1 MGGKVNRRLARS
13 KRDNEMK
20 LRKRYF
26 GKERNMTQLFN
37 RRVDYRKTTIIPVM
51 LYVTISIYCTLAFAQ
66 TDISGLTKEV
76 VPAVVTVNVFNREGK
91 WRGGGTGFFVKE
103 EGLLVTNR
111 HVIDGKV
118 KALAKLSSG
127 EFFPVEGVLS
137 EDRSGDLVLLTLG
150 VKGRSFQTLSLTD
163 SMIETGQPIIV
174 IGSPLGREGTV
185 AKGIV
190 SKVKDIPNFGR
201 VFQHTASIS
210 KGSSGSPVLNMK
222 GEVIGVVVGYS
233 IVEGESLNFAISVDR
248 VKGLLSNGQARP
260 RELVELVN
268 REEEIWIGLISNG
281 RYEELMNYL
290 KMRIKRAPNYAMAH
304 FYLGLAFERLS
315 RGNEAIEAYKEAIR
329 IEPDDPDFYYN
340 LGVSYIRLGNHNEA
354 IKAFK
359 QTVRI
364 KPDDAKAILN
374 LGYSYSELNRNK
386 EAIKVYKEV
395 IRIKPDFIEAH
406 YNLGEAYLKAKKK
419 KKAIEQY
426 EILKNLDSELANKLS
441 NLIYK

>member
-1 MGGKVNRRLARS
+1 M
-13 KRDNEMK
+13 
-20 LRKRYF
+20 KRYF
-26 GKERNMTQLFN
+26 GKDRSMAQLSN
-37 RRVDYRKTTIIPVM
+37 RCVDNRKITMISVM
-51 LYVTISIYCTLAFAQ
+51 LYVTISIYCTLSFAQ
-66 TDISGLTKEV
+66 TDISGLAKKA
-76 VPAVVTVNVFNREGK
+76 VPSVVTVNVFNREGK

-103 EGLLVTNR
+103 DGLLVTNR
-111 HVIDGKV
+111 HVIDGKI

-150 VKGRSFQTLSLTD
+150 VKGRSFPTLSLTD
-163 SMIETGQPIIV
+163 TVIETGQPIIV

-185 AKGIV
+185 SKGIV
-190 SKVKDIPNFGR
+190 SEVKDIPNFGK
-201 VFQHTASIS
+201 VFQHTAPIS

-248 VKGLLSNGQARP
+248 VKGLLSDGQATP

-268 REEEIWIGLISNG
+268 REEEIWIGLLSNG
-281 RYEELMNYL
+281 RYEELVNYL
-290 KMRIKRAPNYAMAH
+290 KMRIKINPNYAMTH
-304 FYLGLAFERLS
+304 FYLGLAYERLS
-315 RGNEAIEAYKEAIR
+315 RSNEAIEAYKGAIR
-329 IEPDDPDFYYN
+329 IEPDDSDFYYN

-364 KPDDAKAILN
+364 KPDDAEALLN
-374 LGYSYSELNRNK
+374 LGYSYGELSRDK
-386 EAIKVYKEV
+386 EAIKAYEQA
-395 IRIKPDFIEAH
+395 IRIKPNFAEAH
-406 YNLGEAYLKAKKK
+406 YNLGEAYLKTKKK

-426 EILKNLDSELANKLS
+426 EILKNLYSELANKLF

>member
-1 MGGKVNRRLARS
+1 M
-13 KRDNEMK
+13 E

-26 GKERNMTQLFN
+26 GKNRNMAQLSNGF
-37 RRVDYRKTTIIPVM
+37 VDYRRTTIISIM
-51 LYVTISIYCTLAFAQ
+51 LYVAISIYCTLALAQ
-66 TDISGLTKEV
+66 GDISGLAKKV
-76 VPAVVTVNVFNREGK
+76 VPSVVTVNVFNREGK

-127 EFFPVEGVLS
+127 EFFSVKGVLS
-137 EDRSGDLVLLTLG
+137 EDHSGDLVLLTLG
-150 VKGRSFQTLSLTD
+150 VKGRSFPTLSLTD
-163 SMIETGQPIIV
+163 TVIETGQPIIV

-185 AKGIV
+185 SKGIV
-190 SKVKDIPNFGR
+190 SEVKDIPDFGK
-201 VFQHTASIS
+201 VFQYTAPIS

-248 VKGLLSNGQARP
+248 VKGLLSDDQATP

-268 REEEIWIGLISNG
+268 REEEIWFGLLSDG
-281 RYEELMNYL
+281 RYEELINYL
-290 KMRIKRAPNYAMAH
+290 KIKVKRNPNNVMAH
-304 FYLGLAFERLS
+304 FYLGLAFGRLS
-315 RGNEAIEAYKEAIR
+315 LSNEAIEAYKGAIR
-329 IEPDDPDFYYN
+329 IEPNDSDFYYN

-364 KPDDAKAILN
+364 KPDDAKALLN
-374 LGYSYSELNRNK
+374 LGYSYGELSRDK
-386 EAIKVYKEV
+386 EAIKAYKQA
-395 IRIKPDFIEAH
+395 IRIKPDFIEAN
-406 YNLGEAYLKAKKK
+406 YNLGEAYLKTKKK

-426 EILKNLDSELANKLS
+426 EILKNLDSELANKLF
-441 NLIYK
+441 NLIDK

>member
-1 MGGKVNRRLARS
+1 
-13 KRDNEMK
+13 
-20 LRKRYF
+20 
-26 GKERNMTQLFN
+26 
-37 RRVDYRKTTIIPVM
+37 
-51 LYVTISIYCTLAFAQ
+51 
-66 TDISGLTKEV
+66 
-76 VPAVVTVNVFNREGK
+76 
-91 WRGGGTGFFVKE
+91 
-103 EGLLVTNR
+103 
-111 HVIDGKV
+111 
-118 KALAKLSSG
+118 
-127 EFFPVEGVLS
+127 
-137 EDRSGDLVLLTLG
+137 
-150 VKGRSFQTLSLTD
+150 
-163 SMIETGQPIIV
+163 
-174 IGSPLGREGTV
+174 
-185 AKGIV
+185 
-190 SKVKDIPNFGR
+190 
-201 VFQHTASIS
+201 
-210 KGSSGSPVLNMK
+210 MK

-233 IVEGESLNFAISVDR
+233 IVEGESLNFAISVAR

-268 REEEIWIGLISNG
+268 REEEIWIGRLSNG

-329 IEPDDPDFYYN
+329 IEPNDPDFYYN

>member
-1 MGGKVNRRLARS
+1 M
-13 KRDNEMK
+13 E

-26 GKERNMTQLFN
+26 EC
-37 RRVDYRKTTIIPVM
+37 VDYRKTTMISVM
-51 LYVTISIYCTLAFAQ
+51 LYVTMSIYCTLAFAQ
-66 TDISGLTKEV
+66 TDISAFAKKA
-76 VPAVVTVNVFNREGK
+76 VPSVVTVNVFNREGK
-91 WRGGGTGFFVKE
+91 WRGGGTGFFIKE

-118 KALAKLSSG
+118 KVLAKLSSG

-137 EDRSGDLVLLTLG
+137 EDRNGDLVLLTLG
-150 VKGRSFQTLSLTD
+150 IKGRSFPTLSLTD
-163 SMIETGQPIIV
+163 TMIETGQPIIV
-174 IGSPLGREGTV
+174 IGSPLGHEGTV

-190 SKVKDIPNFGR
+190 SEVKDIPNFGK
-201 VFQHTASIS
+201 VFQHTAPIS

-233 IVEGESLNFAISVDR
+233 IVEGESLNFAISFDR
-248 VKGLLSNGQARP
+248 VKRLLSDDQATP

-268 REEEIWIGLISNG
+268 REEEIWIGLLSNG
-281 RYEELMNYL
+281 RYEELINYL
-290 KMRIKRAPNYAMAH
+290 KMRIKNSPNNAIAH

-315 RGNEAIEAYKEAIR
+315 RGNEAIEAYKGAIR
-329 IEPDDPDFYYN
+329 IEPDDSDFYYN

-359 QTVRI
+359 QTVRM
-364 KPDDAKAILN
+364 KPDDAEALLN
-374 LGYSYSELNRNK
+374 LGYSYGELSRDK
-386 EAIKVYKEV
+386 EAIKAYEQA
-395 IRIKPDFIEAH
+395 IRIKPDFAEAH

-419 KKAIEQY
+419 KKAIEQC
-426 EILKNLDSELANKLS
+426 EILKNLDSELANKLF